1 MSTDLHHEA
10 DNDEIAKKSKETA
23 DPKPILKLLC
33 VNLLFD
39 CLLIPFMLI
48 CYDLNCLYATD

>member
-10 DNDEIAKKSKETA
+10 DNEIAKSKETA

-48 CYDLNCLYATD
+48 YYDLNCLYISD